1 MIRGHNTV
9 LRIVFPPCGAPSAPT
24 IEGEDYD
31 GDCPRHR
38 ISDALVDTNTLD
50 RAA

>member
-1 MIRGHNTV
+1 MIRAHNTF
-9 LRIVFPPCGAPSAPT
+9 LRIVFHAGAPSAPT